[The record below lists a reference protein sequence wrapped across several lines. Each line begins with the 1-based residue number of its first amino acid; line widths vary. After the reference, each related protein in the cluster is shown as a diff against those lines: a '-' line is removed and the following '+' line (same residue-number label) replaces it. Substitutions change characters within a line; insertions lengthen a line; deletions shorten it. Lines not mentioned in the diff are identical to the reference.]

1 MGGEGGEGRVPD
13 RDRGGMLFGDGG
25 RAPSRE
31 SRGCSQRE
39 QGDGDRGWGRGGC
52 SPWRGV
58 GGECHAQ
65 GAAGGGPGLP
75 DRGSA
80 SPPLRL
86 AMFLGWGGGPCLPS
100 GWGSVLMKGRAS
112 IWCLGRVGAA
122 HGVVPGLASPWRGA
136 LVLQGYLLL
145 VHRLADVAP
154 YLICISPLERGV
166 SPLFISLFMM
176 HINKKGAD

>member
-1 MGGEGGEGRVPD
+1 MHKGLLGVLG
-13 RDRGGMLFGDGG
+13 
-25 RAPSRE
+25 
-31 SRGCSQRE
+31 
-39 QGDGDRGWGRGGC
+39 
-52 SPWRGV
+52 SPA
-58 GGECHAQ
+58 EAMPAQ
-65 GAAGGGPGLP
+65 PC
-75 DRGSA
+75 
-80 SPPLRL
+80 L
-86 AMFLGWGGGPCLPS
+86 AMFLGWGGRLCLPS
-100 GWGSVLMKGRAS
+100 GWGTVLMKGRAS

-122 HGVVPGLASPWRGA
+122 HGVVPELASPWRGA